1 MPAEGTDPVDW
12 SVDEVVQFLCHNPH
26 TPWSQSVS
34 GAPRPDPTS
43 FEAAL
48 RDNLITGE
56 VLLNDVDK
64 SALRDDLGLRALG
77 HRSSMLTA
85 IRYLQEHSLKYQ
97 ISQRRLDSPRESHTP
112 CHSAFITP
120 KASQKVTPP
129 LYCGPL
135 SLDATPQR
143 TNLLPSVSTVV
154 STNAVNMAGVPN
166 SKEHT
171 APSSTL
177 QDNSHITA
185 LQTHVEDPGPLERV
199 RSHEQVFVD
208 THGRKRRRLDL
219 TTLTRIRADNEH
231 ASDLVQAK
239 EWYMG
244 PGQITPFQLFYS
256 PDPDQNDESFTMV
269 GSNFPTAQRLFVNR
283 CLLYFQKQKPIILDS
298 AQGQSRSA
306 IVPYNMSIVKSGE
319 RRFTLYT
326 AENGK
331 VSVSTE
337 NIEDWPQLNQSQ
349 TVSGEEQTDTLNPSD
364 PFSYLLQRYPV
375 QDESQNAFPLYGDSG
390 SEGEFD
396 EETWQEIEDEN
407 PGGWSRKPSKLTP
420 TEKESVIRDCV
431 SQYESKWQD
440 ACLPKEKSK
449 ARKLWLRAKKGR
461 FTNQEIKGLV
471 RKITS
476 LNKRLR
482 KLQDAVRESEY
493 ATKSELQTQ
502 CQSMEQTVMDIRQH
516 RWRVSILEQETCPP
530 KISVPL
536 KPTSAQ
542 RPKHNSGDEESLH
555 SESGDISDDSMDD
568 FIDKSDIEDQPIH
581 VENNSS
587 SRTPPISES
596 DDDIISPSG
605 IRRHSRARK
614 LPFRES
620 SSPSPPPLYKNKY
633 PIECIDLTE
642 DSPAVDNEEEYR
654 VETPPLNPV
663 SRAITQP
670 FEDPVKSERSC
681 SISPEPYLG
690 PRVTVE
696 IPVYKTK
703 HPNLFKPR
711 KRPSLPDIHDI
722 DKLVSVPWNLLQERQ
737 DRRRLLAKLI
747 ATLSI
752 EERNKLTQAVP
763 RYSSLDL
770 QQLTGTGLKILL
782 KNQERIP
789 ELEEAENRVVM
800 RVTSFYI
807 SWINCV
813 HLPSEGIQKN
823 LVLNAQSQISSFVT
837 YFNELC
843 ARLDEYRKKSSSKM
857 HRLNEK
863 EVISDLTDTPHKKRK
878 REVKE
883 SQNAKKSQQ
892 SAQLRV
898 ALQEKQRKLLER
910 KIGNT
915 NTDPTRQAVS
925 FGNPAIYLDPQI
937 GLRVKPHQ
945 LNGVQFMW
953 RELIEDENKQGCLLA
968 HTMGLGKTMQVI
980 SLLATISAA
989 ASSDD
994 PKIRQQ
1000 VPAAFHRSQSLI
1012 LCPSSLIENWYDEF
1026 LMWAPVQSGI
1036 GPLRKI
1042 TTSATMS
1049 ERLQE
1054 VCDWNEEGGV
1064 LIMSYDIFRT
1074 WILNRE
1080 TNKRGKPLN
1089 DTDYGKV
1096 RDCLLEGPNI
1106 IIADEAHKMKN
1117 PSTGISQAAMQ
1128 FRSKSRIALTG
1139 SPLANN
1145 LIDYYAMINWIA
1157 EGYLG
1162 EFVEFKAKFVEPIT
1176 EGLYVD
1182 STYTERRKSLV
1193 KLQVLKEILAPKI
1206 NRADISVLAGSLPT
1220 KVEFVITVP
1229 LTDLQKQAYDS
1240 YVESILQ
1247 GKGAYGSAQLWSWL
1261 AILSLCCNH
1270 PSCFRDKLLSRAS
1283 DAQKI
1288 NKRLDDMEMIP
1299 GDEPI
1304 AQAGLPDSERLVS
1317 EQERIFATVPD
1328 IKALEMSHRARIMN
1342 MIIDESIRAG
1352 DKILVFSHS
1361 IPTLNYIEYVLQS
1374 SNRKY
1379 SRLDGRTPVVT
1390 RQDATKRFN
1399 RGSEQQVY
1407 LISTR
1412 AGGLGLN
1419 IPGAN
1424 RVIIFDF
1431 KFSPVWEEQAVGR
1444 AYRLGQQKPVF
1455 VYRFIAGGT
1464 FEEVM
1469 YNKAVFKTQL
1479 AFRVV
1484 DKKNPV
1490 RWAQKSLGEY
1500 LFPAK
1505 PVPQKTIAE
1514 YLGRDPQV
1522 LDKIIMGD
1530 NGKEKSIRNIA
1541 LTETFQKE
1549 DNDKLTEEERQ
1560 GVQQQ
1565 LSDERLKRTD
1575 PEAYQRLIVDRQRQS
1590 WPAGQVPAWIPA
1602 SYTQPAPMQS
1612 TPVQPAL
1619 MLPQPPYMQPTVPSS
1634 AHNTGP
1640 PALAPDM
1647 SVYQEPLR
1655 TPMPSTSA
1663 AAISSSS
1670 GIYPSRSAQSEPP
1683 NESTALY
1690 NPFRLSPARSLGQ
1703 GGIQTGTQMDGTSFD
1718 TNVQQPDITAYTA
1731 YTEPP
1736 QSSTSSDD
1744 NSEHPCRQQ

>member
-1 MPAEGTDPVDW
+1 MPDEGTDPVDW
-12 SVDEVVQFLCHNPH
+12 SVDDVVQFLCHNPH

-85 IRYLQEHSLKYQ
+85 IRYLQGRSLKYQ
-97 ISQRRLDSPRESHTP
+97 ISKSRLDSPRECHTP
-112 CHSAFITP
+112 SHSAFITP
-120 KASQKVTPP
+120 KISQKVIPS
-129 LYCGPL
+129 LYHDPV

-143 TNLLPSVSTVV
+143 TNLLPSVSPVV
-154 STNAVNMAGVPN
+154 STNAVNLAGVPN
-166 SKEHT
+166 SGEPT
-171 APSSTL
+171 APSSTP
-177 QDNSHITA
+177 QDASHVTN
-185 LQTHVEDPGPLERV
+185 LQTRVEDLDPVERI
-199 RSHEQVFVD
+199 RSHEQIFVD
-208 THGRKRRRLDL
+208 THGKKRRRLDL
-219 TTLTRIRADNEH
+219 TTLTKSRVDNEH
-231 ASDLVQAK
+231 ASDPVQAK

-244 PGQITPFQLFYS
+244 PGQITPSQLFYS
-256 PDPDQNDESFTMV
+256 PDLDQNDESFTMV

-283 CLLYFQKQKPIILDS
+283 CLHYFQKQRPITLDS
-298 AQGQSRSA
+298 TQDQIRSA
-306 IVPYNMSIVKSGE
+306 IVPYNMSMVESGE
-319 RRFTLYT
+319 KRFTLYT
-326 AENGK
+326 AKNGK

-337 NIEDWPQLNQSQ
+337 NIEDWPQLTRSRV
-349 TVSGEEQTDTLNPSD
+349 VSGEVSAEMLTPSD

-375 QDESQNAFPLYGDSG
+375 QDESQDTFPLYGDSG

-396 EETWQEIEDEN
+396 EETWQEIEDEH
-407 PGGWSRKPSKLTP
+407 PEGWSGKPSKLTP
-420 TEKESVIRDCV
+420 SEMESVIRDCI
-431 SQYESKWQD
+431 SQYESKWHD
-440 ACLPKEKSK
+440 TCLPKEQRK
-449 ARKLWLRAKKGR
+449 ARKLWLKAKKGR
-461 FTNQEIKGLV
+461 FTNLEIKGLGQ
-471 RKITS
+471 KITS
-476 LNKRLR
+476 LNERLR

-493 ATKSELQTQ
+493 ATRTELQAQ
-502 CQSMEQTVMDIRQH
+502 CQSLEQTVMDIQQH
-516 RWRVSILEQETCPP
+516 RWRVSTLEQGTCPP
-530 KISVPL
+530 KISAPVM
-536 KPTSAQ
+536 PTPAQ
-542 RPKHNSGDEESLH
+542 RLKRISGDEESLH
-555 SESGDISDDSMDD
+555 SESGDLSDVSMDD
-568 FIDKSDIEDQPIH
+568 FIDNSDIGDQPIH
-581 VENNSS
+581 VEDESKA
-587 SRTPPISES
+587 RTPPTSES

-605 IRRHSRARK
+605 IRRHTRGRK

-620 SSPSPPPLYKNKY
+620 SSPSPSPPPLQKNTF

-642 DSPAVDNEEEYR
+642 DSPALDNEEYR
-654 VETPPLNPV
+654 VETPPLNPLP
-663 SRAITQP
+663 RAITQP
-670 FEDPVKSERSC
+670 VEDPIKSGRSC
-681 SISPEPYLG
+681 SISPEPYIG
-690 PRVTVE
+690 PRVMVE
-696 IPVYKTK
+696 IPVYKTTQL
-703 HPNLFKPR
+703 NQFKPR
-711 KRPSLPDIHDI
+711 KRPSLPDVHDM
-722 DKLVSVPWNLLQERQ
+722 DKFVSVPWDLIEERQ

-752 EERNKLTQAVP
+752 EERNKLAQAVP
-763 RYSSLDL
+763 RYSSSDL
-770 QQLTGTGLKILL
+770 QQLTGTGLKLLL
-782 KNQERIP
+782 KNQEMIP
-789 ELEEAENRVVM
+789 ELEAAESRVVM

-807 SWINCV
+807 SWVNCV
-813 HLPSEGIQKN
+813 HLASEGIQKS
-823 LVLNAQSQISSFVT
+823 LVLNAQSKISSFAA

-843 ARLDEYRKKSSSKM
+843 ARLTDYRKKRNSKM

-863 EVISDLTDTPHKKRK
+863 EETDHTDTPHKKRK

-898 ALQEKQRKLLER
+898 ALQEKQRKILER
-910 KIGNT
+910 KIGST

-994 PKIRQQ
+994 PKIHQQ

-1012 LCPSSLIENWYDEF
+1012 LCPSSLIENWFEEF

-1042 TTSATMS
+1042 TTSSTMP

-1054 VCDWNEEGGV
+1054 MCDWDEEGGV
-1064 LIMSYDIFRT
+1064 LIMSYDLFRT
-1074 WILNRE
+1074 WILNKE

-1089 DTDYGKV
+1089 DSEYEKV
-1096 RDCLLEGPNI
+1096 RECLLEGPNI
-1106 IIADEAHKMKN
+1106 IVADEAHKMKN
-1117 PSTGISQAAMQ
+1117 PATGISQAAMQ

-1229 LTDLQKQAYDS
+1229 LTNLQRQAYNS
-1240 YVESILQ
+1240 YVETILQ
-1247 GKGAYGSAQLWSWL
+1247 GKGAFGSAQLWSWL

-1288 NKRLDDMEMIP
+1288 NKRLGEEMIP

-1304 AQAGLPDSERLVS
+1304 AQAGLPDSEKLVS
-1317 EQERIFATVPD
+1317 DQEQIFARVPD
-1328 IKALEMSHRARIMN
+1328 IKALEISHRARIMN
-1342 MIIDESIRAG
+1342 SIIDESIKAG

-1361 IPTLNYIEYVLQS
+1361 IPTLNYIEYILQS
-1374 SNRKY
+1374 SNRRY

-1444 AYRLGQQKPVF
+1444 AYRLGQQKPVY

-1505 PVPQKTIAE
+1505 PVPQKDIAE

-1530 NGKEKSIRNIA
+1530 NGEEKSICNIA

-1575 PEAYQRLIVDRQRQS
+1575 PEAYSRLVLERQRQALS
-1590 WPAGQVPAWIPA
+1590 VDQAPPRAPS
-1602 SYTQPAPMQS
+1602 SYAQTTPMQPGPMQ
-1612 TPVQPAL
+1612 PVL
-1619 MLPQPPYMQPTVPSS
+1619 MLPQTPYMPSMVPSS

-1647 SVYQEPLR
+1647 SVYEEPSR

-1663 AAISSSS
+1663 AAISSAS
-1670 GIYPSRSAQSEPP
+1670 GIYASRYAQSEPP
-1683 NESTALY
+1683 NENTAPY
-1690 NPFRLSPARSLGQ
+1690 SPFRLSPTRSLGQ
-1703 GGIQTGTQMDGTSFD
+1703 AGTQIPPQMDGASFD
-1718 TNVQQPDITAYTA
+1718 TNVQQYDVTAYTA
-1731 YTEPP
+1731 HTELLQPTTP
-1736 QSSTSSDD
+1736 SDD
-1744 NSEHPCRQQ
+1744 TSDDPCRYQ

>member
-12 SVDEVVQFLCHNPH
+12 SINDVVEFLCHNPH

-48 RDNLITGE
+48 RDNQITGE

-77 HRSSMLTA
+77 HRSSMLMA
-85 IRYLQEHSLKYQ
+85 IRYLQGHSLKYQ
-97 ISQRRLDSPRESHTP
+97 TSQSQVDSPGEIQTPSHP
-112 CHSAFITP
+112 AFITP
-120 KASQKVTPP
+120 KPMHQATSS
-129 LYCGPL
+129 LYYGPIAL
-135 SLDATPQR
+135 STTSPC
-143 TNLLPSVSTVV
+143 TNLPSSISPAVST
-154 STNAVNMAGVPN
+154 SAVNLAGVPN
-166 SKEHT
+166 PGESLG
-171 APSSTL
+171 PSST
-177 QDNSHITA
+177 QDTSHTTN
-185 LQTHVEDPGPLERV
+185 LQTPVEDLGPVKRV

-208 THGRKRRRLDL
+208 IHGRKRRRLDL
-219 TTLTRIRADNEH
+219 TTLVKSRVDDEH
-231 ASDLVQAK
+231 GSNSAHAK

-244 PGQITPFQLFYS
+244 PGQITLSQLFYS
-256 PDPDQNDESFTMV
+256 PDPDQDAESFTMV

-283 CLLYFQKQKPIILDS
+283 CLQYFQKQRPITLDS
-298 AQGQSRSA
+298 SQDQTRSA
-306 IVPYNMSIVKSGE
+306 IIPYNMSMVKSGE

-326 AENGK
+326 AKNGK
-331 VSVSTE
+331 ISVSTE
-337 NIEDWPQLNQSQ
+337 NIEDWPQLSQ
-349 TVSGEEQTDTLNPSD
+349 PQAASAMSTEILDPSD
-364 PFSYLLQRYPV
+364 PLSYLLQRYPV
-375 QDESQNAFPLYGDSG
+375 QDVNQEAFPLYGDSG

-396 EETWQEIEDEN
+396 EETWQEIDHEHSE
-407 PGGWSRKPSKLTP
+407 GWPQKPSKLTP
-420 TEKESVIRDCV
+420 TEVESVIRDCI
-431 SQYESKWQD
+431 SQYESKWHD
-440 ACLPKEKSK
+440 TCLPKEQRK
-449 ARKLWLRAKKGR
+449 ARRLWLRAKKGR
-461 FTNQEIKGLV
+461 FTNQEIKALL
-471 RKITS
+471 RRITS
-476 LNKRLR
+476 LNKRLV

-502 CQSMEQTVMDIRQH
+502 CQSMEQTVMDIQQH
-516 RWRVSILEQETCPP
+516 KWRVSTLEQEKCPP
-530 KISVPL
+530 KISAPL
-536 KPTSAQ
+536 KPISAP
-542 RPKHNSGDEESLH
+542 RPKHTSGDEESLY
-555 SESGDISDDSMDD
+555 SESSDLSDDSIDD
-568 FIDKSDIEDQPIH
+568 FIDKFDIEDQHIY
-581 VENNSS
+581 VENNTS
-587 SRTPPISES
+587 TQNPPVSES
-596 DDDIISPSG
+596 EDDIISPSG
-605 IRRHSRARK
+605 IRRLSKSRK

-620 SSPSPPPLYKNKY
+620 SSLSPPPSPTNTS
-633 PIECIDLTE
+633 PIECIDLTGN
-642 DSPAVDNEEEYR
+642 SPAVDNEEYR

-663 SRAITQP
+663 SRPITQP
-670 FEDPVKSERSC
+670 FSESVKSERSC

-696 IPVYKTK
+696 IPVYKLNNA
-703 HPNLFKPR
+703 NLSKPK

-722 DKLVSVPWNLLQERQ
+722 NKLVSTPWNLLEEQQ

-747 ATLSI
+747 ATLSS
-752 EERNKLTQAVP
+752 EERNALRKAVP
-763 RYSSLDL
+763 RYSSSDL
-770 QQLTGTGLKILL
+770 QQLIGTGLKLLL
-782 KNQERIP
+782 KNQKTLP
-789 ELEEAENRVVM
+789 ELDTAESRVVM
-800 RVTSFYI
+800 RVASFYI
-807 SWINCV
+807 SWVNCV
-813 HLPSEGIQKN
+813 HLPSEGIQKH
-823 LVLNAQSQISSFVT
+823 LVLNTQSEISGFGK
-837 YFNELC
+837 YYNELC
-843 ARLDEYRKKSSSKM
+843 TRLAAYSKKKGSKM
-857 HRLNEK
+857 HRVNEK
-863 EVISDLTDTPHKKRK
+863 EATPDPTDTPHKKRK
-878 REVKE
+878 RLVKE

-898 ALQEKQRKLLER
+898 ALQEKQRKILEQ
-910 KIGNT
+910 KIGST

-945 LNGVQFMW
+945 LNGIQFMW
-953 RELIEDENKQGCLLA
+953 RELIEDDNKQGCLLA
-968 HTMGLGKTMQVI
+968 HTMGLGKTMQII

-989 ASSDD
+989 ASSND
-994 PKIRQQ
+994 PMICDQ
-1000 VPAAFHRSQSLI
+1000 VPEAFHRSQSLI
-1012 LCPSSLIENWYDEF
+1012 LCPSSLIENWYEEV
-1026 LMWAPVQSGI
+1026 LMWAPRKSGI

-1042 TTSATMS
+1042 TTSATVS

-1054 VCDWNEEGGV
+1054 VCDWDEEGGI
-1064 LIMSYDIFRT
+1064 LIMSYDLFRT

-1089 DTDYGKV
+1089 DSDYAKV
-1096 RDCLLEGPNI
+1096 RECLLEGPNI
-1106 IIADEAHKMKN
+1106 IVADEAHKMKN
-1117 PSTGISQAAMQ
+1117 PATGISQAAMQ

-1182 STYTERRKSLV
+1182 STHRERRNSLV

-1229 LTDLQKQAYDS
+1229 LTNLQKQAYDS
-1240 YVESILQ
+1240 YVETILQ
-1247 GKGAYGSAQLWSWL
+1247 GKGTFGSAQLWSWL

-1270 PSCFRDKLLSRAS
+1270 PSCFRDKLLSRAN

-1288 NKRLDDMEMIP
+1288 NKKLDEMEIIP

-1317 EQERIFATVPD
+1317 EQERIFATVSN

-1342 MIIDESIRAG
+1342 SIIDESIKAG

-1361 IPTLNYIEYVLQS
+1361 IPTLDYIEYILQS
-1374 SNRKY
+1374 SNRNY

-1399 RGSEQQVY
+1399 RGSEKQVY

-1490 RWAQKSLGEY
+1490 CWAQKSLGEY

-1505 PVPQKTIAE
+1505 PVPQKDIAE
-1514 YLGRDPQV
+1514 YLGKDPQV

-1530 NGKEKSIRNIA
+1530 NGEEKSICNIA

-1575 PEAYQRLIVDRQRQS
+1575 PEAYNRLVQDRQK
-1590 WPAGQVPAWIPA
+1590 QVLAVGRGLKWVA
-1602 SYTQPAPMQS
+1602 SPYTQAASAQPAPR
-1612 TPVQPAL
+1612 P
-1619 MLPQPPYMQPTVPSS
+1619 PQPPYMQPVIPSS

-1647 SVYQEPLR
+1647 SVYQEPSR
-1655 TPMPSTSA
+1655 IPMPSTPAAVISA
-1663 AAISSSS
+1663 SS
-1670 GIYPSRSAQSEPP
+1670 GIYPLRYSQSEPP
-1683 NESTALY
+1683 NESTALHT
-1690 NPFRLSPARSLGQ
+1690 PSRLSSPRSAGQ
-1703 GGIQTGTQMDGTSFD
+1703 ASTQISLQMDGANFANSQQHD
-1718 TNVQQPDITAYTA
+1718 TAAYTA
-1731 YTEPP
+1731 HTEPLR
-1736 QSSTSSDD
+1736 STPSSDG
-1744 NSEHPCRQQ
+1744 NYENPCRQQ

>member
-1 MPAEGTDPVDW
+1 M
-12 SVDEVVQFLCHNPH
+12 
-26 TPWSQSVS
+26 
-34 GAPRPDPTS
+34 S
-43 FEAAL
+43 F
-48 RDNLITGE
+48 
-56 VLLNDVDK
+56 
-64 SALRDDLGLRALG
+64 S
-77 HRSSMLTA
+77 
-85 IRYLQEHSLKYQ
+85 
-97 ISQRRLDSPRESHTP
+97 
-112 CHSAFITP
+112 
-120 KASQKVTPP
+120 
-129 LYCGPL
+129 
-135 SLDATPQR
+135 
-143 TNLLPSVSTVV
+143 
-154 STNAVNMAGVPN
+154 
-166 SKEHT
+166 
-171 APSSTL
+171 
-177 QDNSHITA
+177 
-185 LQTHVEDPGPLERV
+185 
-199 RSHEQVFVD
+199 
-208 THGRKRRRLDL
+208 
-219 TTLTRIRADNEH
+219 
-231 ASDLVQAK
+231 
-239 EWYMG
+239 
-244 PGQITPFQLFYS
+244 
-256 PDPDQNDESFTMV
+256 
-269 GSNFPTAQRLFVNR
+269 RLFVNR
-283 CLLYFQKQKPIILDS
+283 CILYFQKQKPIILDS
-298 AQGQSRSA
+298 AQDQSRSA
-306 IVPYNMSIVKSGE
+306 IVPYNMSIVRSGE

-326 AENGK
+326 AKNGK
-331 VSVSTE
+331 VS
-337 NIEDWPQLNQSQ
+337 
-349 TVSGEEQTDTLNPSD
+349 
-364 PFSYLLQRYPV
+364 RYPV
-375 QDESQNAFPLYGDSG
+375 QDESQDAFPLYGDSG

-407 PGGWSRKPSKLTP
+407 PGGWSQKPSKLTP

-431 SQYESKWQD
+431 SQYESKWLD
-440 ACLPKEKSK
+440 SCFPKEKPK
-449 ARKLWLRAKKGR
+449 ARKLWLKAKKGR

-471 RKITS
+471 QKITS

-482 KLQDAVRESEY
+482 KLEDAVRE
-493 ATKSELQTQ
+493 K
-502 CQSMEQTVMDIRQH
+502 
-516 RWRVSILEQETCPP
+516 
-530 KISVPL
+530 
-536 KPTSAQ
+536 
-542 RPKHNSGDEESLH
+542 
-555 SESGDISDDSMDD
+555 
-568 FIDKSDIEDQPIH
+568 
-581 VENNSS
+581 
-587 SRTPPISES
+587 
-596 DDDIISPSG
+596 
-605 IRRHSRARK
+605 
-614 LPFRES
+614 
-620 SSPSPPPLYKNKY
+620 
-633 PIECIDLTE
+633 CIDLTE
-642 DSPAVDNEEEYR
+642 DSPALDNEEYR

-663 SRAITQP
+663 SRSITQP
-670 FEDPVKSERSC
+670 FDNPIKSERSC

-722 DKLVSVPWNLLQERQ
+722 DKLVSVPWDLLEERQ

-747 ATLSI
+747 ATLSN
-752 EERNKLTQAVP
+752 EERNKLAQA
-763 RYSSLDL
+763 
-770 QQLTGTGLKILL
+770 QLTGTGLKTLL
-782 KNQERIP
+782 KNQEIIP
-789 ELEEAENRVVM
+789 ELEDAENRVVM
-800 RVTSFYI
+800 RITSFYI

-843 ARLDEYRKKSSSKM
+843 ARLDEYRKKKGSKM

-863 EVISDLTDTPHKKRK
+863 ERK

-910 KIGNT
+910 KIGST

-1042 TTSATMS
+1042 TTSATMP

-1089 DTDYGKV
+1089 DSDYGKV

-1106 IIADEAHKMKN
+1106 IVADEAHKMKN
-1117 PSTGISQAAMQ
+1117 PATGISQSAMQ

-1247 GKGAYGSAQLWSWL
+1247 GKGAFGSAQLWSWL

-1304 AQAGLPDSERLVS
+1304 AQAGLPDSEKLVS

-1342 MIIDESIRAG
+1342 LIIDESIRVG
-1352 DKILVFSHS
+1352 DKVLVFSHS

-1484 DKKNPV
+1484 DKKNPI

-1505 PVPQKTIAE
+1505 PVPQKPIAE

-1530 NGKEKSIRNIA
+1530 NGEEKSIRNIA

-1590 WPAGQVPAWIPA
+1590 WTAGQVPAWIPS
-1602 SYTQPAPMQS
+1602 SYTQPALMQPAPMQS
-1612 TPVQPAL
+1612 TPVQSAL
-1619 MLPQPPYMQPTVPSS
+1619 TLPQPPYMQPTVPSS

-1647 SVYQEPLR
+1647 SVYQEPSW

-1663 AAISSSS
+1663 AAISSTS
-1670 GIYPSRSAQSEPP
+1670 GIYSSRSAQSEPP

-1690 NPFRLSPARSLGQ
+1690 IPFRLSPARSLGQ
-1703 GGIQTGTQMDGTSFD
+1703 GSTQTATQMDGTSFD

-1731 YTEPP
+1731 HTEPP

>member
-12 SVDEVVQFLCHNPH
+12 SVDEVVQFLCHNSH

-85 IRYLQEHSLKYQ
+85 IRYLQGLSLKYQ
-97 ISQRRLDSPRESHTP
+97 ISKSRLDSPIECHTP
-112 CHSAFITP
+112 SHSALITP
-120 KASQKVTPP
+120 KASQKATPP
-129 LYCGPL
+129 LCCVPL

-143 TNLLPSVSTVV
+143 TNLLPSISTAV
-154 STNAVNMAGVPN
+154 STNAVNLAGVPN
-166 SKEHT
+166 SGEFT
-171 APSSTL
+171 APSSTP
-177 QDNSHITA
+177 QETSRIA
-185 LQTHVEDPGPLERV
+185 RLQTNVEDFGPVERV
-199 RSHEQVFVD
+199 RPHEQVFMD
-208 THGRKRRRLDL
+208 RHGRKRRRLDL
-219 TTLTRIRADNEH
+219 TTLTKSRADNEH
-231 ASDLVQAK
+231 APDPVQAK

-244 PGQITPFQLFYS
+244 PEQITPSQLFYS
-256 PDPDQNDESFTMV
+256 PDPDQNDETFTLV

-283 CLLYFQKQKPIILDS
+283 CLHYFQKQKRIILDS
-298 AQGQSRSA
+298 TQDQSRSA
-306 IVPYNMSIVKSGE
+306 IVPYNLSMVKSGE

-326 AENGK
+326 AKNGK

-337 NIEDWPQLNQSQ
+337 NIEDWPQLTRSQ
-349 TVSGEEQTDTLNPSD
+349 AVSEEGQTDTLDPSD

-375 QDESQNAFPLYGDSG
+375 QDESQDAFPLYGDSG

-407 PGGWSRKPSKLTP
+407 PGGWFRKPSKLTP
-420 TEKESVIRDCV
+420 TEIECVIKDCV
-431 SQYESKWQD
+431 SQYESKWYD
-440 ACLPKEKSK
+440 VCLPKEQVK
-449 ARKLWLRAKKGR
+449 ARKLWLRARKGR
-461 FTNQEIKGLV
+461 FTNQEIKALLG
-471 RKITS
+471 KITS

-482 KLQDAVRESEY
+482 KLQDAIRESEY

-502 CQSMEQTVMDIRQH
+502 CQSMEQTVMDIQQH
-516 RWRVSILEQETCPP
+516 KWRVSTLEQETCPP
-530 KISVPL
+530 KISAPL
-536 KPTSAQ
+536 KPTSVQ

-555 SESGDISDDSMDD
+555 SESGDMSDDSMED

-581 VENNSS
+581 AENNSS
-587 SRTPPISES
+587 TRTPPMSES
-596 DDDIISPSG
+596 DDNIISPSR

-620 SSPSPPPLYKNKY
+620 SSPSPPPVHKNKH

-642 DSPAVDNEEEYR
+642 DSPAVDNEEYR

-663 SRAITQP
+663 PRAITQP
-670 FEDPVKSERSC
+670 FEDPIKSERSC

-690 PRVTVE
+690 PRVMVE

-711 KRPSLPDIHDI
+711 KRPSLPDIHDV
-722 DKLVSVPWNLLQERQ
+722 DKLVSVPWDLLEERQ

-747 ATLSI
+747 ATLST
-752 EERNKLTQAVP
+752 EERNKLAQAVP
-763 RYSSLDL
+763 RYSSSDL
-770 QQLTGTGLKILL
+770 QQLTGTGLKLLL
-782 KNQERIP
+782 KNQEIIP
-789 ELEEAENRVVM
+789 ELEEAESRVVM

-813 HLPSEGIQKN
+813 HLPSEGIQRN
-823 LVLNAQSQISSFVT
+823 LVLYAQSKISSFVT

-843 ARLDEYRKKSSSKM
+843 ARLDDYPKKKGSKM

-863 EVISDLTDTPHKKRK
+863 GALSDPTDTPHKKRK

-898 ALQEKQRKLLER
+898 ALQEKQRKILER
-910 KIGNT
+910 KIGST

-945 LNGVQFMW
+945 LNGIQFMW

-1000 VPAAFHRSQSLI
+1000 VPAAFYRSQSLI
-1012 LCPSSLIENWYDEF
+1012 LCPSSLIENWYEEF

-1042 TTSATMS
+1042 TTSATMP

-1089 DTDYGKV
+1089 DNDYGKV

-1106 IIADEAHKMKN
+1106 IVADEAHKMKN
-1117 PSTGISQAAMQ
+1117 PATGISQAAMQ

-1182 STYTERRKSLV
+1182 STYTERRRSLV

-1240 YVESILQ
+1240 YVETILQ
-1247 GKGAYGSAQLWSWL
+1247 GKGAFGSAQLWSWL

-1270 PSCFRDKLLSRAS
+1270 PSCFRDKLLSRAN

-1288 NKRLDDMEMIP
+1288 NKRLDEMEMIP

-1304 AQAGLPDSERLVS
+1304 AQAGLPDSEKLVS
-1317 EQERIFATVPD
+1317 EQEQIFAKVPD

-1342 MIIDESIRAG
+1342 SIIDESIRAG

-1361 IPTLNYIEYVLQS
+1361 IPTLDYIEHVLRS

-1399 RGSEQQVY
+1399 LGSEKQVY

-1505 PVPQKTIAE
+1505 PVPQQDIAE
-1514 YLGRDPQV
+1514 YLGKDPQV

-1530 NGKEKSIRNIA
+1530 TGEEKSIRNIA

-1575 PEAYQRLIVDRQRQS
+1575 PEAYRQLVLDRQRQS
-1590 WPAGQVPAWIPA
+1590 LTAGQVPAWTPS
-1602 SYTQPAPMQS
+1602 SYTQPAPML
-1612 TPVQPAL
+1612 PVP
-1619 MLPQPPYMQPTVPSS
+1619 MLPQPPYMQLTVPSS

-1647 SVYQEPLR
+1647 SIYPEPSK

-1663 AAISSSS
+1663 AAISSTS
-1670 GIYPSRSAQSEPP
+1670 GIYPWRSAQSVPP
-1683 NESTALY
+1683 NESTAVY
-1690 NPFRLSPARSLGQ
+1690 SPFTPSPARSLGQ
-1703 GGIQTGTQMDGTSFD
+1703 GGAQMPTQMDGTNFD
-1718 TNVQQPDITAYTA
+1718 TNVQPHDMTADTA
-1731 YTEPP
+1731 LTELS
-1736 QSSTSSDD
+1736 QSTSSSEDS
-1744 NSEHPCRQQ
+1744 SEHPCRQQ

>member
-1 MPAEGTDPVDW
+1 MTSP
-12 SVDEVVQFLCHNPH
+12 
-26 TPWSQSVS
+26 SQWLDQTFQLHSKQKLIPLDSTQDQVS
-34 GAPRPDPTS
+34 GDVPT
-43 FEAAL
+43 E
-48 RDNLITGE
+48 T
-56 VLLNDVDK
+56 
-64 SALRDDLGLRALG
+64 
-77 HRSSMLTA
+77 
-85 IRYLQEHSLKYQ
+85 
-97 ISQRRLDSPRESHTP
+97 LD
-112 CHSAFITP
+112 
-120 KASQKVTPP
+120 
-129 LYCGPL
+129 
-135 SLDATPQR
+135 
-143 TNLLPSVSTVV
+143 
-154 STNAVNMAGVPN
+154 
-166 SKEHT
+166 
-171 APSSTL
+171 
-177 QDNSHITA
+177 
-185 LQTHVEDPGPLERV
+185 
-199 RSHEQVFVD
+199 
-208 THGRKRRRLDL
+208 
-219 TTLTRIRADNEH
+219 
-231 ASDLVQAK
+231 
-239 EWYMG
+239 
-244 PGQITPFQLFYS
+244 
-256 PDPDQNDESFTMV
+256 
-269 GSNFPTAQRLFVNR
+269 
-283 CLLYFQKQKPIILDS
+283 
-298 AQGQSRSA
+298 
-306 IVPYNMSIVKSGE
+306 
-319 RRFTLYT
+319 
-326 AENGK
+326 
-331 VSVSTE
+331 
-337 NIEDWPQLNQSQ
+337 
-349 TVSGEEQTDTLNPSD
+349 PSD

-375 QDESQNAFPLYGDSG
+375 QDESQDAFPLYGESG

-396 EETWQEIEDEN
+396 EETWQEIEDEHQ
-407 PGGWSRKPSKLTP
+407 GGWSGKPSKLTP
-420 TEKESVIRDCV
+420 REMESVIKDCI
-431 SQYESKWQD
+431 SQYESKWHD
-440 ACLPKEKSK
+440 NCLPKEQQK
-449 ARKLWLRAKKGR
+449 ARKLWLRAKKGKC
-461 FTNQEIKGLV
+461 TNQEIKGLD

-476 LNKRLR
+476 LNERLR
-482 KLQDAVRESEY
+482 KLQDAVRE
-493 ATKSELQTQ
+493 
-502 CQSMEQTVMDIRQH
+502 
-516 RWRVSILEQETCPP
+516 
-530 KISVPL
+530 
-536 KPTSAQ
+536 
-542 RPKHNSGDEESLH
+542 
-555 SESGDISDDSMDD
+555 
-568 FIDKSDIEDQPIH
+568 
-581 VENNSS
+581 
-587 SRTPPISES
+587 
-596 DDDIISPSG
+596 
-605 IRRHSRARK
+605 
-614 LPFRES
+614 
-620 SSPSPPPLYKNKY
+620 KY
-633 PIECIDLTE
+633 IDLTE
-642 DSPAVDNEEEYR
+642 DSPAVDNEEDYR

-663 SRAITQP
+663 PRPITQP
-670 FEDPVKSERSC
+670 VGDPIESGRSC
-681 SISPEPYLG
+681 SISPEPYIG
-690 PRVTVE
+690 PRVM
-696 IPVYKTK
+696 
-703 HPNLFKPR
+703 FKPR
-711 KRPSLPDIHDI
+711 KRPSLPDIHDM
-722 DKLVSVPWNLLQERQ
+722 DKFRQ
-737 DRRRLLAKLI
+737 DRQRLLAKLI

-752 EERNKLTQAVP
+752 EERNN
-763 RYSSLDL
+763 SDL
-770 QQLTGTGLKILL
+770 QQLTGTGLKLLL
-782 KNQERIP
+782 KNQEMIP
-789 ELEEAENRVVM
+789 ELEAAESRVVM

-807 SWINCV
+807 SWVNCV
-813 HLPSEGIQKN
+813 HLVSEGIQKS
-823 LVLNAQSQISSFVT
+823 LVLNAQSKISGFVT

-843 ARLDEYRKKSSSKM
+843 ARLTDYRKKKGSKM
-857 HRLNEK
+857 HRLNGK
-863 EVISDLTDTPHKKRK
+863 EETPNPTDTPHKKRK

-898 ALQEKQRKLLER
+898 ALQEKQKKILER
-910 KIGNT
+910 KIGST

-1012 LCPSSLIENWYDEF
+1012 LCPSSLIENWFDEF

-1042 TTSATMS
+1042 TTSETMP

-1054 VCDWNEEGGV
+1054 LCDWDEEGGV
-1064 LIMSYDIFRT
+1064 LIMSYDLFRT

-1089 DTDYGKV
+1089 EGQYQKV
-1096 RDCLLEGPNI
+1096 RECLLDGPNI
-1106 IIADEAHKMKN
+1106 IVADEAHKMKN
-1117 PSTGISQAAMQ
+1117 PATGISQAAMQ

-1229 LTDLQKQAYDS
+1229 LTNLQRQAYNS
-1240 YVESILQ
+1240 YVETILQ
-1247 GKGAYGSAQLWSWL
+1247 GKGTFGSAQLWSWL

-1288 NKRLDDMEMIP
+1288 NKRLGEEMIP

-1304 AQAGLPDSERLVS
+1304 AQAGLPDSEKLVS
-1317 EQERIFATVPD
+1317 EQEQIFASVPD

-1342 MIIDESIRAG
+1342 AIIDESIKAG

-1361 IPTLNYIEYVLQS
+1361 IPTLNYIEHTLQS
-1374 SNRKY
+1374 SNRRY

-1444 AYRLGQQKPVF
+1444 AYRLGQQKPVY

-1505 PVPQKTIAE
+1505 PVPQKDIAE

-1530 NGKEKSIRNIA
+1530 TGEEKSICNIG

-1565 LSDERLKRTD
+1565 LSDERLRRTD
-1575 PEAYQRLIVDRQRQS
+1575 PEAYNRLVLDRQRQALS
-1590 WPAGQVPAWIPA
+1590 VDQASPWAPSLYVQTTPMQPA
-1602 SYTQPAPMQS
+1602 SMP
-1612 TPVQPAL
+1612 PAL
-1619 MLPQPPYMQPTVPSS
+1619 MPPQSSVMQPIVPSS
-1634 AHNTGP
+1634 AHNDGP
-1640 PALAPDM
+1640 PALAPDI
-1647 SVYQEPLR
+1647 SVYQEPSR

-1663 AAISSSS
+1663 AAISSTS
-1670 GIYPSRSAQSEPP
+1670 GIYASHYAHSEPP
-1683 NESTALY
+1683 NENIALY
-1690 NPFRLSPARSLGQ
+1690 SPFRLSPTRSLGQ
-1703 GGIQTGTQMDGTSFD
+1703 AGTQILPRIDGASWD
-1718 TNVQQPDITAYTA
+1718 TNVQQYDIPAYMA
-1731 YTEPP
+1731 HTEPL
-1736 QSSTSSDD
+1736 QSTTPSDNTSDD
-1744 NSEHPCRQQ
+1744 PYLYQ

>member
-1 MPAEGTDPVDW
+1 MPDEGTDPVDW
-12 SVDEVVQFLCHNPH
+12 SVDDVVQFLCHNPH

-85 IRYLQEHSLKYQ
+85 IR
-97 ISQRRLDSPRESHTP
+97 
-112 CHSAFITP
+112 
-120 KASQKVTPP
+120 
-129 LYCGPL
+129 
-135 SLDATPQR
+135 
-143 TNLLPSVSTVV
+143 VSTAV
-154 STNAVNMAGVPN
+154 STNAVNLAVVPN
-166 SKEHT
+166 SREST
-171 APSSTL
+171 NPSSTP
-177 QDNSHITA
+177 QDTSHITN
-185 LQTHVEDPGPLERV
+185 LQTRVEDLDPVERI

-219 TTLTRIRADNEH
+219 TTLTKSRVDNEYP
-231 ASDLVQAK
+231 SDPVQAK

-244 PGQITPFQLFYS
+244 PEQITPSQLFS
-256 PDPDQNDESFTMV
+256 STDPDQNDESFTMV

-283 CLLYFQKQKPIILDS
+283 CLHSFQKQKLIPLDS
-298 AQGQSRSA
+298 TQDQ
-306 IVPYNMSIVKSGE
+306 
-319 RRFTLYT
+319 
-326 AENGK
+326 
-331 VSVSTE
+331 
-337 NIEDWPQLNQSQ
+337 
-349 TVSGEEQTDTLNPSD
+349 VSGDVPTETLDPSD

-375 QDESQNAFPLYGDSG
+375 QGESQDAFPLYGDSG

-396 EETWQEIEDEN
+396 EETWQEIEDEHQ
-407 PGGWSRKPSKLTP
+407 GGWSGKPSKLTP
-420 TEKESVIRDCV
+420 REMESVIKDCI
-431 SQYESKWQD
+431 SQYESKWHD
-440 ACLPKEKSK
+440 TCLPKEQQK
-449 ARKLWLRAKKGR
+449 ARKLWLRAKKGKC
-461 FTNQEIKGLV
+461 TNQEIKGLD

-476 LNKRLR
+476 LNERLR

-493 ATKSELQTQ
+493 ATKAELQTQ
-502 CQSMEQTVMDIRQH
+502 CQSMEQTVMDIQQH
-516 RWRVSILEQETCPP
+516 RWRVSTLEQETCPP
-530 KISVPL
+530 RISAPL
-536 KPTSAQ
+536 IPTPAQ

-555 SESGDISDDSMDD
+555 SESDDLSDDSMDD
-568 FIDKSDIEDQPIH
+568 FIDNSDIGDQPIH
-581 VENNSS
+581 VENNSNT
-587 SRTPPISES
+587 RTPPTSES
-596 DDDIISPSG
+596 DDDDIISPSG
-605 IRRHSRARK
+605 IRRQTRRRK

-620 SSPSPPPLYKNKY
+620 SSPSPPPLHKNKF
-633 PIECIDLTE
+633 PIEYIDLTE
-642 DSPAVDNEEEYR
+642 DSPAVDNEEDYR
-654 VETPPLNPV
+654 VETPPSTL
-663 SRAITQP
+663 
-670 FEDPVKSERSC
+670 
-681 SISPEPYLG
+681 
-690 PRVTVE
+690 
-696 IPVYKTK
+696 
-703 HPNLFKPR
+703 
-711 KRPSLPDIHDI
+711 KRPSLPDIHDM
-722 DKLVSVPWNLLQERQ
+722 DKFVSVPWGLIEERQ
-737 DRRRLLAKLI
+737 DRQRLLAKLI

-752 EERNKLTQAVP
+752 EERNKLAQAVP
-763 RYSSLDL
+763 RYSSSDL
-770 QQLTGTGLKILL
+770 QQLTGTGLKLLL
-782 KNQERIP
+782 KNQQMIP
-789 ELEEAENRVVM
+789 ELEAAESRVVM

-807 SWINCV
+807 SWVNCV
-813 HLPSEGIQKN
+813 HLVSEGIQKS
-823 LVLNAQSQISSFVT
+823 LVLNAQSKISGFIT

-843 ARLDEYRKKSSSKM
+843 ARLTDYRKKKGSKM
-857 HRLNEK
+857 HRLNGK
-863 EVISDLTDTPHKKRK
+863 EETPNPTDTPHKKRK

-898 ALQEKQRKLLER
+898 ALQEKQRKILER
-910 KIGNT
+910 KIGST

-1012 LCPSSLIENWYDEF
+1012 LCPSSLIENWFDEF

-1042 TTSATMS
+1042 TTSETMP

-1054 VCDWNEEGGV
+1054 LCDWDEEGGV
-1064 LIMSYDIFRT
+1064 LIMSYDLFRT

-1089 DTDYGKV
+1089 EGQYQKV
-1096 RDCLLEGPNI
+1096 RECLLDGPNI
-1106 IIADEAHKMKN
+1106 IVADEAHKMKN
-1117 PSTGISQAAMQ
+1117 PATGISQAAMQ

-1229 LTDLQKQAYDS
+1229 LTNLQRQAYNS
-1240 YVESILQ
+1240 YVETILQ
-1247 GKGAYGSAQLWSWL
+1247 GKGTFGSAQLWSWL

-1288 NKRLDDMEMIP
+1288 NKRLGEEMIP

-1304 AQAGLPDSERLVS
+1304 AQAGLPDSEKLVS
-1317 EQERIFATVPD
+1317 EQEQIFASVPD
-1328 IKALEMSHRARIMN
+1328 LKALEMSHRAQIMN
-1342 MIIDESIRAG
+1342 AIIDESIKAG

-1361 IPTLNYIEYVLQS
+1361 IPTLNYIEHTLQS
-1374 SNRKY
+1374 SNRRY

-1399 RGSEQQVY
+1399 RGSDQQVY

-1444 AYRLGQQKPVF
+1444 AYRLGQQKPVY

-1505 PVPQKTIAE
+1505 PVPQKDIAE

-1530 NGKEKSIRNIA
+1530 NGEEKSICNIA

-1565 LSDERLKRTD
+1565 LSDERLRRTD
-1575 PEAYQRLIVDRQRQS
+1575 PEAYNRLVLDRQRQALS
-1590 WPAGQVPAWIPA
+1590 VDQAPHWAPSLYVQTTPMQPA
-1602 SYTQPAPMQS
+1602 SMP
-1612 TPVQPAL
+1612 PAL
-1619 MLPQPPYMQPTVPSS
+1619 MPPQPPVMQPIVPSS

-1640 PALAPDM
+1640 PALAPDI
-1647 SVYQEPLR
+1647 SVYQEPSR

-1663 AAISSSS
+1663 AAISSTS
-1670 GIYPSRSAQSEPP
+1670 GIYASHYAHSEPP
-1683 NESTALY
+1683 NENTALY
-1690 NPFRLSPARSLGQ
+1690 SPFRLSPTRSLGQ
-1703 GGIQTGTQMDGTSFD
+1703 AGTQIPPQMDDASWD
-1718 TNVQQPDITAYTA
+1718 TNVQQYDIPAYMA
-1731 YTEPP
+1731 HTEPL
-1736 QSSTSSDD
+1736 QSTTPSDNSSDD
-1744 NSEHPCRQQ
+1744 PYLYQ

>member
-1 MPAEGTDPVDW
+1 M
-12 SVDEVVQFLCHNPH
+12 
-26 TPWSQSVS
+26 
-34 GAPRPDPTS
+34 S
-43 FEAAL
+43 F
-48 RDNLITGE
+48 
-56 VLLNDVDK
+56 
-64 SALRDDLGLRALG
+64 S
-77 HRSSMLTA
+77 
-85 IRYLQEHSLKYQ
+85 
-97 ISQRRLDSPRESHTP
+97 
-112 CHSAFITP
+112 
-120 KASQKVTPP
+120 
-129 LYCGPL
+129 
-135 SLDATPQR
+135 
-143 TNLLPSVSTVV
+143 
-154 STNAVNMAGVPN
+154 
-166 SKEHT
+166 
-171 APSSTL
+171 
-177 QDNSHITA
+177 
-185 LQTHVEDPGPLERV
+185 
-199 RSHEQVFVD
+199 
-208 THGRKRRRLDL
+208 
-219 TTLTRIRADNEH
+219 
-231 ASDLVQAK
+231 
-239 EWYMG
+239 
-244 PGQITPFQLFYS
+244 
-256 PDPDQNDESFTMV
+256 
-269 GSNFPTAQRLFVNR
+269 RLFVNR

-298 AQGQSRSA
+298 AQDQSRSA

-326 AENGK
+326 AKNGK
-331 VSVSTE
+331 VS
-337 NIEDWPQLNQSQ
+337 
-349 TVSGEEQTDTLNPSD
+349 
-364 PFSYLLQRYPV
+364 RYPV
-375 QDESQNAFPLYGDSG
+375 QDESQDAFPLYGDSG

-431 SQYESKWQD
+431 SQYESKWLD
-440 ACLPKEKSK
+440 SCLPKEKPK
-449 ARKLWLRAKKGR
+449 ARKLWLKAKKGR

-482 KLQDAVRESEY
+482 KLQDAVRE
-493 ATKSELQTQ
+493 K
-502 CQSMEQTVMDIRQH
+502 
-516 RWRVSILEQETCPP
+516 
-530 KISVPL
+530 
-536 KPTSAQ
+536 
-542 RPKHNSGDEESLH
+542 
-555 SESGDISDDSMDD
+555 
-568 FIDKSDIEDQPIH
+568 
-581 VENNSS
+581 
-587 SRTPPISES
+587 
-596 DDDIISPSG
+596 
-605 IRRHSRARK
+605 
-614 LPFRES
+614 
-620 SSPSPPPLYKNKY
+620 
-633 PIECIDLTE
+633 CIDLTE

-654 VETPPLNPV
+654 VETPPLNP
-663 SRAITQP
+663 
-670 FEDPVKSERSC
+670 DPIKSERSC

-690 PRVTVE
+690 PR
-696 IPVYKTK
+696 

-722 DKLVSVPWNLLQERQ
+722 DKLVSVPWDLLEERQ

-752 EERNKLTQAVP
+752 EERNKLAQA
-763 RYSSLDL
+763 
-770 QQLTGTGLKILL
+770 QLTGTGLKILL

-823 LVLNAQSQISSFVT
+823 LVLNAQSRISSFVT

-843 ARLDEYRKKSSSKM
+843 ARLDEYRKKKGSKM

-863 EVISDLTDTPHKKRK
+863 EAISDLTDTPHKKRK

-883 SQNAKKSQQ
+883 SQNAKKK
-892 SAQLRV
+892 
-898 ALQEKQRKLLER
+898 KQRKLLER
-910 KIGNT
+910 KIGST

-1026 LMWAPVQSGI
+1026 LMWAP
-1036 GPLRKI
+1036 I
-1042 TTSATMS
+1042 TTSATTP

-1054 VCDWNEEGGV
+1054 V
-1064 LIMSYDIFRT
+1064 YDIFRT

-1089 DTDYGKV
+1089 DSDYGKV

-1106 IIADEAHKMKN
+1106 IVADEAHKMKN
-1117 PSTGISQAAMQ
+1117 PATGISQAAMQ

-1220 KVEFVITVP
+1220 KVEF
-1229 LTDLQKQAYDS
+1229 KQAYDS

-1247 GKGAYGSAQLWSWL
+1247 GKGAFGSAQLWSWL
-1261 AILSLCCNH
+1261 AILN
-1270 PSCFRDKLLSRAS
+1270 KLLSRAS

-1288 NKRLDDMEMIP
+1288 NKRLDDMEIIP

-1304 AQAGLPDSERLVS
+1304 AQAGLPDSEKLVS

-1342 MIIDESIRAG
+1342 SIIDESIRAG
-1352 DKILVFSHS
+1352 DKIL
-1361 IPTLNYIEYVLQS
+1361 YVLQS

-1455 VYRFIAGGT
+1455 V
-1464 FEEVM
+1464 M

-1490 RWAQKSLGEY
+1490 
-1500 LFPAK
+1500 PK

-1530 NGKEKSIRNIA
+1530 NGEEKSIRNIA

-1590 WPAGQVPAWIPA
+1590 WTAGQIPAWIPS
-1602 SYTQPAPMQS
+1602 SYTHPAPMQS
-1612 TPVQPAL
+1612 APMQSAPMQSAPMQSAPMQSAPMQSAP
-1619 MLPQPPYMQPTVPSS
+1619 MLSQPPYMQPTVPSS

-1647 SVYQEPLR
+1647 SVYQEPFR

-1663 AAISSSS
+1663 AAISLTS
-1670 GIYPSRSAQSEPP
+1670 GIYSSRSAQSEPP
-1683 NESTALY
+1683 NESTTLY
-1690 NPFRLSPARSLGQ
+1690 TTFRLSPTRSLGQ
-1703 GGIQTGTQMDGTSFD
+1703 GGTQTDTQMDGTSFD

-1731 YTEPP
+1731 HPEPP